1 MRLGVIGAGKIVP
14 FHLEAAL
21 EAGFS
26 LQSIVATKNSTNAK
40 HISEGFNFKKCFSD
54 LTEFKSGFNELDAI
68 LVASEASTLLPI
80 LSEIASQGIPILI
93 EKPIF
98 TDIAQLS
105 LAGNIANPE
114 KIFVGY
120 NRRFYKTILEMKN
133 FIIDNPL
140 AIVKFSIP
148 ELSGTR
154 LNSSESIKKTLIE
167 NAVHMLDLAQYFF
180 GADTLSLNKL
190 DEATVKSDYIRVPFS
205 DDNFKY
211 CELFFG
217 YADNYA
223 IELLANG
230 KRVQLKPLEILKSYD
245 EMEILQPDQ
254 NFPFKRYLPK
264 VSGELS
270 GHIIENSDFKPG
282 FELMH
287 KEFINF
293 AQGIPSST
301 AASLKDAINVS
312 AFAMG
317 LQDLLM
323 NKNYN

>member
-21 EAGFS
+21 EAGFV

-40 HISEGFNFKKCFSD
+40 NISKEFNFKKCFSD

-68 LVASEASTLLPI
+68 LIASEASTLFPI
-80 LSEIASQGIPILI
+80 LSEVASENKPILI

-105 LAGNIANPE
+105 SAGNVANPE

-120 NRRFYKTILEMKN
+120 NRRFYNTILDIKN

-148 ELSGTR
+148 ELSGAR
-154 LNSSESIKKTLIE
+154 LNSAESIEKTLVE

-180 GADTLSLNKL
+180 GANALGLSKL
-190 DEATVKSDYIRVPFS
+190 DEAIVKSDYIRVPFS
-205 DDNFKY
+205 EDNFKY
-211 CELFFG
+211 CEIFFG

-223 IELLANG
+223 IEAIANG
-230 KRVQLKPLEILKSYD
+230 KRVQLKPLEILKIYD

-264 VSGELS
+264 VNGEIS
-270 GHIIENSDFKPG
+270 GHVIENSAFKPG
-282 FELMH
+282 FELMY

-293 AQGIPSST
+293 AQGIPSSN
-301 AASLKDAINVS
+301 AANMKDAINVS

-317 LQDLLM
+317 LQDLMIRL
-323 NKNYN
+323 NNN

>member
-14 FHLEAAL
+14 FHLEAAI

-40 HISEGFNFKKCFSD
+40 HISEEFNFKKCFSD
-54 LTEFKSGFNELDAI
+54 LSGFKSGFNELDAI
-68 LVASEASTLLPI
+68 LIASEASTLLPI
-80 LSEIASQGIPILI
+80 LSEVASEGLPILI

-98 TDIAQLS
+98 TERAQLN
-105 LAGNIANPE
+105 LAGNVVNPE

-120 NRRFYKTILEMKN
+120 NRRFYRTILEIKN
-133 FIIDNPL
+133 FITDNPL

-148 ELSGTR
+148 ELSGAR
-154 LNSSESIKKTLIE
+154 LNSSESIKKTLVE

-180 GADTLSLNKL
+180 GTNALSLNKL
-190 DEATVKSDYIRVPFS
+190 DEATVKSDYIRVSFS

-217 YADNYA
+217 YSDNYA
-223 IELLANG
+223 IEVLANG
-230 KRVQLKPLEILKSYD
+230 KRVQIKPLEILKIYD
-245 EMEILQPDQ
+245 EMEVLQPDR
-254 NFPFKRYLPK
+254 NFQFKRYLPK
-264 VSGELS
+264 VSSEIS
-270 GHIIENSDFKPG
+270 GQVIENSEFKPG

-293 AQGIPSST
+293 AQGVPSTT
-301 AASLKDAINVS
+301 AASLNDAINVS

-323 NKNYN
+323 NKNHN

>member
-1 MRLGVIGAGKIVP
+1 MRLGVIGAGKIIP
-14 FHLEAAL
+14 FHLDAAI
-21 EAGFS
+21 ESGFS

-40 HISEGFNFKKCFSD
+40 KISEEYNFKKCFSD
-54 LTEFKSGFNELDAI
+54 LTKFKSEFNELDAI
-68 LVASEASTLLPI
+68 LLASEASTLFPI
-80 LSEIASQGIPILI
+80 LSEIASKGKPILI

-98 TDIAQLS
+98 TDISQLS
-105 LAGNIANPE
+105 SAGNIANPE

-133 FIIDNPL
+133 FIINNPQ
-140 AIVKFSIP
+140 AVVRFSIP

-154 LNSSESIKKTLIE
+154 LNSTESIKKTLIE

-180 GADTLSLNKL
+180 GANSLSLNKL

-230 KRVQLKPLEILKSYD
+230 KRVQLKPLEILKIYD

-287 KEFINF
+287 KEFLNF

-301 AASLKDAINVS
+301 AASLKDAMNVS

-317 LQDLLM
+317 LQDLLIKNT
-323 NKNYN
+323 NK